1 MKLGDFL
8 QRTSFNIQCF
18 LCKFLIIDKE
28 FIYSKN
34 NKMFYHINCLK
45 NSRNIKN
52 NEYIKVDSNYLFNYC
67 LNHNNKFVFY
77 CKECK
82 LSLCSL
88 CDINFHNDKDHLL
101 QQIISLRKNKNKEDN
116 FKIIINKQRDL
127 LNKIKEIYN
136 KLFQSLENDIIIKE
150 KILDN
155 YKKNYY
161 NYESIQNFNN
171 LELKN
176 NKKYEILLED
186 IIKKNDEFEE
196 KGSSNKNYD
205 EIFINAILSPFYYS
219 MMISDNPNYKANEI
233 NLLFQRIM
241 NINIDL
247 NLDQSKNIISNNFD
261 SFEKNDNPDNN
272 NNLS

>member
-1 MKLGDFL
+1 MNELKGKNKNSVFICPKNCNYIPEIEYSYELFNPLIKYKCHHQSHEFIEDKMKLGDFL

-127 LNKIKEIYN
+127 LNEIKEIYN

-150 KILDN
+150 KILVN

-176 NKKYEILLED
+176 N
-186 IIKKNDEFEE
+186 
-196 KGSSNKNYD
+196 
-205 EIFINAILSPFYYS
+205 
-219 MMISDNPNYKANEI
+219 
-233 NLLFQRIM
+233 
-241 NINIDL
+241 
-247 NLDQSKNIISNNFD
+247 
-261 SFEKNDNPDNN
+261 
-272 NNLS
+272 

>member
-1 MKLGDFL
+1 MQK
-8 QRTSFNIQCF
+8 
-18 LCKFLIIDKE
+18 
-28 FIYSKN
+28 
-34 NKMFYHINCLK
+34 
-45 NSRNIKN
+45 
-52 NEYIKVDSNYLFNYC
+52 
-67 LNHNNKFVFY
+67 
-77 CKECK
+77 CK

-116 FKIIINKQRDL
+116 FKIIINKQRDW

-150 KILDN
+150 KILVN

-161 NYESIQNFNN
+161 NYESIRNFNN

-241 NINIDL
+241 NININL
-247 NLDQSKNIISNNFD
+247 NLDHQKI
-261 SFEKNDNPDNN
+261 
-272 NNLS
+272 